1 MTTAYQRF
9 VALGDSQTEGLND
22 LDGSGAPVGWA
33 DRLATAL
40 AATTSPG
47 LAYANL
53 AVRGARASDVHDRQ
67 LPAALAL
74 QPDLATVAVGMNDV
88 LRHDYDPDRTI
99 ALIEQTFAALTETGC
114 RVLTMTFPDI
124 ALMLPV
130 LARLRPREEQLN
142 ARLKAAAERHGVE
155 VLDLFP
161 LALCGDAQMWS
172 HDRIHGSTVG
182 HTRIAAAMAAM
193 LGLPGADDSWAAPD
207 VGRRPAEVAGRFS
220 RWVTASHDARWV
232 ATFLVPFLARQVRRR
247 GAERPPKRPALM
259 PLQQPLQQPVEQP
272 LQQHGRPALAGEAA
286 VAD

>member
-1 MTTAYQRF
+1 MTTAYRRF

-22 LDGSGAPVGWA
+22 VDHSGALVGWA
-33 DRLATAL
+33 DRLAAAL
-40 AATTSPG
+40 EATTSPG

-53 AVRGARASDVHDRQ
+53 AVRGARAADVFDRQ

-74 QPDLATVAVGMNDV
+74 EPDLATVVVGMNDV
-88 LRHDYDPDRTI
+88 LRHDYDPDRTV
-99 ALIEQTFAALTETGC
+99 ALVEQTFAALTATGC

-124 ALMLPV
+124 AMMLPV
-130 LARLRPREEQLN
+130 LARLRPREEALN

-161 LALCGDAQMWS
+161 LPLCGDPQMWS

-182 HTRIAAAMAAM
+182 HTRIAAAMAA
-193 LGLPGADDSWAAPD
+193 LLELPGADESWAGPD
-207 VGRRPAEVAGRFS
+207 QHGRRPAEVAGRFA
-220 RWVTASHDARWV
+220 RWVAVSQDARWV
-232 ATFLVPFLARQVRRR
+232 ATFLVPFLGRQLLRR
-247 GAERPPKRPALM
+247 GVERAPKRPL
-259 PLQQPLQQPVEQP
+259 LLP